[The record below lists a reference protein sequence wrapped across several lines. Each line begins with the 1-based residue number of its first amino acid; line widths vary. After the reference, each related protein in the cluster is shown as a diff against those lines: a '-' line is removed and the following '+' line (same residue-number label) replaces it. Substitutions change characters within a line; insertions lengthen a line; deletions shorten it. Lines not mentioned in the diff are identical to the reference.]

1 MLKLIK
7 CDKFRHESISFS
19 SGLNVVL
26 GDEKASN
33 SIGKSTLLMILDFVF
48 GGETYLDYN
57 SDTVA
62 ELGHHTYQFQFEF
75 EKKYYFERATVS
87 PNIVELCDA
96 NFNRVDTLSLKQF
109 KSFLSEKYQLS
120 SLLASFRSIVGLY
133 SRVWGKGNIDT
144 SKPMHLVS
152 QQSAKFAINNLLKVY
167 GKYGELED
175 LEESLDK
182 VVKDNTALKSAW
194 KSKLIPQVLK
204 SKYQDNKKVIETVQ
218 IELSEIK
225 DQLAKYT
232 SNLNEIVSKELLELK
247 ADKDV
252 LLADELNLNAQLNQ
266 LRSNLTSSKH
276 FKSKNLQELAS
287 FFPTA
292 NINKLAEIESFH
304 KEISS
309 ILAAEIREAEKL
321 LEQQV
326 TDIKIELRRV
336 DTMVRELTQDVK
348 APDAVVDR
356 VCKLSNRLKEALLE
370 NEYYDLSSSLKDKIK
385 QLKADVK
392 IVRETVCDFVQ
403 SIINKSAFELV
414 SEIYGEKSQSPR
426 LMIVGNNYR
435 YDVDEDTGTGKAY
448 SNLVIF
454 DLSVL
459 RTSKLPFL
467 IHDSLL
473 FKNIENNAV
482 ASMIPLY
489 ISQQKQSFISID
501 EVSKYGAEA
510 ASSLKENAVIQLDEV
525 NTLFNKVWKKQ
536 ATQ

>member
-182 VVKDNTALKSAW
+182 VVKDNTGLKSAW

-309 ILAAEIREAEKL
+309 ILAAEIREAEKS